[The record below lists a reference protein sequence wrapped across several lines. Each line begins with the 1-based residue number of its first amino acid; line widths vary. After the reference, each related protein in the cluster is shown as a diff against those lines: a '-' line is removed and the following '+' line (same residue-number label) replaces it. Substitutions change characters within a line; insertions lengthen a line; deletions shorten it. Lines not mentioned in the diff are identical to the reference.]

1 MASGTPRHTHT
12 GALLAGLYLL
22 LRAGRFGHRV
32 FLAWHCFGLGS
43 PGTGELRATFLFF
56 DSWFA
61 KRNYLV
67 PEYNVFVPILANI
80 LLDAYIV
87 MFEWHYG
94 KKKDVLVVW
103 GCTAHLKRPPPCYS
117 RAGARFSCTPPTP
130 PNVEG
135 AYVKRRAWV

>member
-43 PGTGELRATFLFF
+43 PGTGEMRATFLFF
-56 DSWFA
+56 GSWFA

-67 PEYNVFVPILANI
+67 PEYNVLVPILANI

-94 KKKDVLVVW
+94 KKKRCFGGV
-103 GCTAHLKRPPPCYS
+103 GRHCPS
-117 RAGARFSCTPPTP
+117 QTPPSLLF
-130 PNVEG
+130 EG
-135 AYVKRRAWV
+135 WGSFFLHAPDPAKCGRGIC